1 MSQFLSSSY
10 YVRENIFFSLKNL
23 ILQVLDNT
31 IYLTL
36 DHSLKVICR
45 QFHTFTSHESITG
58 SSDRLSYKSIHNRK
72 CHHILFYHLKKLL
85 YQLYYIILQYTQHP
99 KTLLFYHFIKILFFN
114 LSLLFLSNSHF
125 FFQIQQLFQWSNFKY
140 HFIKILFFN
149 LSLSFLSNRLF
160 FFFFFKFNNYFN
172 SHIFNR
178 VFASCQRLYF
188 QHIQIYILPTVI
200 FSTYIDPH
208 TYIFNNLPF
217 FFF

>member
-125 FFQIQQLFQWSNFKY
+125 FFQIQQLFQRL
-140 HFIKILFFN
+140 HFQQ
-149 LSLSFLSNRLF
+149 SL
-160 FFFFFKFNNYFN
+160 
-172 SHIFNR
+172 
-178 VFASCQRLYF
+178 C
-188 QHIQIYILPTVI
+188 ILPTVI
-200 FSTYIDPH
+200 FSTYINPH
-208 TYIFNNLPF
+208 PANSNIFNIYRSTSCQQSYF
-217 FFF
+217 